1 MRGYTKYRS
10 NLYLKVYDNEDDYTN
25 VLANTM
31 TKQLIDDLAPELVE
45 CSPIGWKE
53 SKNYKGIFT
62 LWIPSNCMDWNV
74 LDYVESWAQQANQH
88 IWLGLNKHTEE
99 FFVGD
104 EVDYCLAADWN
115 FDIENYSIQEQQ
127 HTSLGEAEYQLKYNL
142 PKRLINK
149 EDVHQYAS
157 LLTTAVLDCIACLP
171 INLSNFVVV
180 SIPATEEKQKK
191 LAWKLAKHI
200 AKKIERPFIKATLKS
215 EKPQM
220 KEQTVEDKVRIWR
233 KIFCDEDMLDFSDDI
248 LGANILIIDDL
259 YQSGASIW
267 CFAEYLKECCDARTV
282 IAITPV
288 KALKDG
294 GNK

>member
-1 MRGYTKYRS
+1 MIEYKKTRS
-10 NLYLKVYDNEDDYTN
+10 KFWLKIFDDEATHTN
-25 VLANTM
+25 ISANKM
-31 TKQLIDDLAPELVE
+31 DMGLLQEISPHLIS
-45 CSPIGWKE
+45 CSPKGWKE
-53 SKNYKGIFT
+53 SSNIPGNYN
-62 LWIPSNCMDWNV
+62 LWIPNDRMDWEALENV
-74 LDYVESWAQQANQH
+74 ETWAERANQH
-88 IWLGLNKHTEE
+88 IWLGTNKNTAPY
-99 FFVGD
+99 FCGD

-115 FDIENYSIQEQQ
+115 IDLESQKRTII
-127 HTSLGEAEYQLKYNL
+127 GEAEYQLKYNL
-142 PKRLINK
+142 PKELINK
-149 EDVHQYAS
+149 EDAHQYAS

-191 LAWKLAKHI
+191 LAWKLAEHI
-200 AKKIERPFIKATLKS
+200 AKKIDRPFIKATLKS

-267 CFAEYLKECCDARTV
+267 CFAKYLKECCDARTV

>member
-1 MRGYTKYRS
+1 MIEYKKTRS
-10 NLYLKVYDNEDDYTN
+10 KFWLKIFDDEATHTN
-25 VLANTM
+25 ISANKM
-31 TKQLIDDLAPELVE
+31 VMGLLQEISPHLIS
-45 CSPIGWKE
+45 CSPKGWKE
-53 SKNYKGIFT
+53 SSNIPGNYN
-62 LWIPSNCMDWNV
+62 LWIPNDRMDWEALENV
-74 LDYVESWAQQANQH
+74 ETWAERANQH
-88 IWLGLNKHTEE
+88 IWFGTNKNTAPY
-99 FFVGD
+99 FCGD

-115 FDIENYSIQEQQ
+115 IDLESQKRTII
-127 HTSLGEAEYQLKYNL
+127 GEAEYQLKYNL
-142 PKRLINK
+142 PKELINK
-149 EDVHQYAS
+149 EDAHQYAS

>member
-1 MRGYTKYRS
+1 MIEYKKTRS
-10 NLYLKVYDNEDDYTN
+10 KFWLKIFDDEATHTN
-25 VLANTM
+25 ISANKM
-31 TKQLIDDLAPELVE
+31 VMGLLQEISPHLIS
-45 CSPIGWKE
+45 CSPKGWKE
-53 SKNYKGIFT
+53 SSNIPGNYN
-62 LWIPSNCMDWNV
+62 LWIPNDRMDWEALENV
-74 LDYVESWAQQANQH
+74 ETWAERANQH
-88 IWLGLNKHTEE
+88 IWLGTNKNTAPY
-99 FFVGD
+99 FCGD

-115 FDIENYSIQEQQ
+115 IDLESQKRTII
-127 HTSLGEAEYQLKYNL
+127 GEAEYQLKYNL
-142 PKRLINK
+142 PKELINK
-149 EDVHQYAS
+149 EDAHQYAS

-220 KEQTVEDKVRIWR
+220 KEQTVEDRVRIWR

>member
-1 MRGYTKYRS
+1 MIEYKKTRS
-10 NLYLKVYDNEDDYTN
+10 KFWLKIFDGEATHTN
-25 VLANTM
+25 ISANKM
-31 TKQLIDDLAPELVE
+31 VMGLLQEISPHLIS
-45 CSPIGWKE
+45 CSPKGWKE
-53 SKNYKGIFT
+53 SSNIPGNYN
-62 LWIPSNCMDWNV
+62 LWIPNDRMDWEALENV
-74 LDYVESWAQQANQH
+74 ETWAERANQH
-88 IWLGLNKHTEE
+88 IWLGTNKNTAPY
-99 FFVGD
+99 FCGD

-115 FDIENYSIQEQQ
+115 IDLESQKRTII
-127 HTSLGEAEYQLKYNL
+127 GEAEYQLKYNL
-142 PKRLINK
+142 PKGLINK
-149 EDVHQYAS
+149 EDAHQYAS

-191 LAWKLAKHI
+191 LSWKLAKHI

-233 KIFCDEDMLDFSDDI
+233 KIFCDEDMLDFSDDT

>member
-1 MRGYTKYRS
+1 MIEYKKTRS
-10 NLYLKVYDNEDDYTN
+10 KFWLKIFDDEVTHTN
-25 VLANTM
+25 ISANKM
-31 TKQLIDDLAPELVE
+31 VMGLLQEISPHLIS
-45 CSPIGWKE
+45 CSPKGWKE
-53 SKNYKGIFT
+53 SSNIPGNYN
-62 LWIPSNCMDWNV
+62 LWIPNDRMDWEALENV
-74 LDYVESWAQQANQH
+74 ETWAERANQH
-88 IWLGLNKHTEE
+88 IWLGTNKNTAPY
-99 FFVGD
+99 FCGD

-115 FDIENYSIQEQQ
+115 IDLESQKRTII
-127 HTSLGEAEYQLKYNL
+127 GEAEYQLKYNL
-142 PKRLINK
+142 PKELINK
-149 EDVHQYAS
+149 EDAHQYAS

-171 INLSNFVVV
+171 INPSNFVVV

>member
-1 MRGYTKYRS
+1 MIEYKKTRS
-10 NLYLKVYDNEDDYTN
+10 KFWLKIFDDEATHTN
-25 VLANTM
+25 ISANKM
-31 TKQLIDDLAPELVE
+31 VMGLLQEISPHLIS
-45 CSPIGWKE
+45 CSPKGWKE
-53 SKNYKGIFT
+53 SSNIPGNYN
-62 LWIPSNCMDWNV
+62 LWIPNDRMDWEALENV
-74 LDYVESWAQQANQH
+74 ETWAERANQH
-88 IWLGLNKHTEE
+88 IWLGTNKNTAPY
-99 FFVGD
+99 FCGD

-115 FDIENYSIQEQQ
+115 IDLESQKRTII
-127 HTSLGEAEYQLKYNL
+127 GEAEYQLKYNL
-142 PKRLINK
+142 PKELINK
-149 EDVHQYAS
+149 EDAHQYAS

-220 KEQTVEDKVRIWR
+220 KEQTVKEKVRIWR

>member
-1 MRGYTKYRS
+1 MIEYKKTRS
-10 NLYLKVYDNEDDYTN
+10 KFWLKIFDDEATHTN
-25 VLANTM
+25 ISANKM
-31 TKQLIDDLAPELVE
+31 VMGLLQEISPHLIS
-45 CSPIGWKE
+45 CSPKGWKE
-53 SKNYKGIFT
+53 SSNIPGNYN
-62 LWIPSNCMDWNV
+62 LWIPNDRMDWEALENV
-74 LDYVESWAQQANQH
+74 ETWAERANQH
-88 IWLGLNKHTEE
+88 IWLGTNKNTAPY
-99 FFVGD
+99 FCGD

-115 FDIENYSIQEQQ
+115 IDLESQKRTII
-127 HTSLGEAEYQLKYNL
+127 GEAEYQLKYNL
-142 PKRLINK
+142 PKELINK
-149 EDVHQYAS
+149 EDAHQYAS

-171 INLSNFVVV
+171 INPSNFVVV

-191 LAWKLAKHI
+191 LAWKLAEHI
-200 AKKIERPFIKATLKS
+200 AKKIDRPFIKATLKS

-267 CFAEYLKECCDARTV
+267 CFAKYLKECCDARTV

>member
-1 MRGYTKYRS
+1 MIEYKKTRS
-10 NLYLKVYDNEDDYTN
+10 KFWLKIFDDEATHTN
-25 VLANTM
+25 ISANKM
-31 TKQLIDDLAPELVE
+31 VMGFLQEISPHLIS
-45 CSPIGWKE
+45 CSPKGWKE
-53 SKNYKGIFT
+53 SSNIPGNYN
-62 LWIPSNCMDWNV
+62 LWIPNDRMDWEALENV
-74 LDYVESWAQQANQH
+74 KTWAERANQH
-88 IWLGLNKHTEE
+88 IWLGTNKNTAPY
-99 FFVGD
+99 FCGD

-115 FDIENYSIQEQQ
+115 IDLESQKRTII
-127 HTSLGEAEYQLKYNL
+127 GEAEYQLKYNL
-142 PKRLINK
+142 PKGLINK
-149 EDVHQYAS
+149 EDAHQYAS

-191 LAWKLAKHI
+191 LAWKLAKHV
-200 AKKIERPFIKATLKS
+200 AKKIEHPFIKATLKS

>member
-1 MRGYTKYRS
+1 MGEYRKCRS
-10 NLYLKVYDNEDDYTN
+10 NLYLKVYDNEDAYTN
-25 VLANTM
+25 ISVNAM
-31 TKQLIDDLAPELVE
+31 TKQLIDALAPRLVA

-53 SKNYKGIFT
+53 SKNYKGLFT
-62 LWIPSNCMDWNV
+62 LWIPSNCMDWALLN
-74 LDYVESWAQQANQH
+74 YVESWAQQANQH

-142 PKRLINK
+142 PKGLVKK
-149 EDVHQYAS
+149 EDAKQYIS
-157 LLTTAVLDCIACLP
+157 LLTTAILDCLDCLP
-171 INLSNFVVV
+171 INVSNFVVV
-180 SIPATEEKQKK
+180 SIPATEENQKK
-191 LAWKLAKHI
+191 LAWKLAKRI
-200 AKKIERPFIKATLKS
+200 AKETDRPFIKATLRR

-220 KEQTVEDKVRIWR
+220 KEQTVYDKVRIWR
-233 KIFCDEDMLDFSDDI
+233 GIFSHKDMLDFSDDI
-248 LGANILIIDDL
+248 LGANVLIIDDL

-267 CFAEYLKECCDARTV
+267 CFAEYLKKCCGARTV

>member
-1 MRGYTKYRS
+1 MIEYKKTRS
-10 NLYLKVYDNEDDYTN
+10 KFWLKIFDDEATHTN
-25 VLANTM
+25 ISANKM
-31 TKQLIDDLAPELVE
+31 VMGLLQEISPHLIS
-45 CSPIGWKE
+45 CSPKGWKE
-53 SKNYKGIFT
+53 SSNIPGNYN
-62 LWIPSNCMDWNV
+62 LWIPNDRMDWEALENV
-74 LDYVESWAQQANQH
+74 ETWAERANQH
-88 IWLGLNKHTEE
+88 IWLGTNKNTAPY
-99 FFVGD
+99 FCGD

-115 FDIENYSIQEQQ
+115 IDLESQKRTII
-127 HTSLGEAEYQLKYNL
+127 GEAEYQLKYNL
-142 PKRLINK
+142 PKELINK
-149 EDVHQYAS
+149 EDAHQYAS

-171 INLSNFVVV
+171 INPSNFVVV

-267 CFAEYLKECCDARTV
+267 CFAKYLKECCDARTV

>member
-1 MRGYTKYRS
+1 MIEYKKTRS
-10 NLYLKVYDNEDDYTN
+10 KFWLKIFDDEATHTN
-25 VLANTM
+25 ISANKM
-31 TKQLIDDLAPELVE
+31 VMGLLQEISPHLIS
-45 CSPIGWKE
+45 CSPKGWKE
-53 SKNYKGIFT
+53 SSNIPGNYN
-62 LWIPSNCMDWNV
+62 LWIPNDRMDWEALENV
-74 LDYVESWAQQANQH
+74 ETWAERANQH
-88 IWLGLNKHTEE
+88 IWLGTNKNTAPY
-99 FFVGD
+99 FCGD

-115 FDIENYSIQEQQ
+115 IDLESQKRTII
-127 HTSLGEAEYQLKYNL
+127 GEAEYQLKYNL
-142 PKRLINK
+142 PKELINK
-149 EDVHQYAS
+149 EDAHQYAS

-171 INLSNFVVV
+171 INLSNFVV

-191 LAWKLAKHI
+191 LAWKLAKHV

>member
-1 MRGYTKYRS
+1 MIEYKKTRS
-10 NLYLKVYDNEDDYTN
+10 KFWLKIFDDEATHTN
-25 VLANTM
+25 ISANKM
-31 TKQLIDDLAPELVE
+31 VMGLLQEISPHLIS
-45 CSPIGWKE
+45 CSPKGWKE
-53 SKNYKGIFT
+53 SSNIPGNYN
-62 LWIPSNCMDWNV
+62 LWIPNDRMDWEALENV
-74 LDYVESWAQQANQH
+74 ETWAERANQH
-88 IWLGLNKHTEE
+88 IWLGTNKNTAPY
-99 FFVGD
+99 FCGD

-115 FDIENYSIQEQQ
+115 IDLESQKRTII
-127 HTSLGEAEYQLKYNL
+127 GEAEYQLKYNL
-142 PKRLINK
+142 PKELINK
-149 EDVHQYAS
+149 EDAHQYAS

>member
-1 MRGYTKYRS
+1 MIEYKKTRS
-10 NLYLKVYDNEDDYTN
+10 KFWLKIFDDEATHTN
-25 VLANTM
+25 ISANKM
-31 TKQLIDDLAPELVE
+31 VMGLLQEISPHLIS
-45 CSPIGWKE
+45 CSPKGWKE
-53 SKNYKGIFT
+53 SSNIPGNYN
-62 LWIPSNCMDWNV
+62 LWIPNDRMDWEALENV
-74 LDYVESWAQQANQH
+74 ETWAERANQH
-88 IWLGLNKHTEE
+88 IWLGTNKNTAPY
-99 FFVGD
+99 FCGD

-115 FDIENYSIQEQQ
+115 IDLESQKRTII
-127 HTSLGEAEYQLKYNL
+127 GEAEYQLKYNL
-142 PKRLINK
+142 PKELINK
-149 EDVHQYAS
+149 EDAHQYAS

-233 KIFCDEDMLDFSDDI
+233 KFFCDEDMLDFSDDI

>member
-1 MRGYTKYRS
+1 MIEYKKTRS
-10 NLYLKVYDNEDDYTN
+10 KFWLKIFDDEATHTN
-25 VLANTM
+25 ISANKM
-31 TKQLIDDLAPELVE
+31 VMGLLQEISPHLIS
-45 CSPIGWKE
+45 CSPKGWKE
-53 SKNYKGIFT
+53 SSNIPGNYN
-62 LWIPSNCMDWNV
+62 LWIPNDRMNWEALENV
-74 LDYVESWAQQANQH
+74 ETWAERANQH
-88 IWLGLNKHTEE
+88 IWLGTNKNTAPY
-99 FFVGD
+99 FCGD

-115 FDIENYSIQEQQ
+115 IDLESQKRTFI
-127 HTSLGEAEYQLKYNL
+127 GEAEYQLKYNL
-142 PKRLINK
+142 PKGLINK
-149 EDVHQYAS
+149 EDAHQYAS

>member
-1 MRGYTKYRS
+1 MIEYKKTRS
-10 NLYLKVYDNEDDYTN
+10 KFWLKIFDDEATHTN
-25 VLANTM
+25 ISANKM
-31 TKQLIDDLAPELVE
+31 VMGLLQEISPHLIS
-45 CSPIGWKE
+45 CSPKGWKE
-53 SKNYKGIFT
+53 SSNIPGNYN
-62 LWIPSNCMDWNV
+62 LWIPNDRMDWEALENV
-74 LDYVESWAQQANQH
+74 ETWAERANQH
-88 IWLGLNKHTEE
+88 IWLGTNKNTAPY
-99 FFVGD
+99 FCGD

-115 FDIENYSIQEQQ
+115 IDLESQKRTII
-127 HTSLGEAEYQLKYNL
+127 GEAEYQLKYNL
-142 PKRLINK
+142 PKELINK
-149 EDVHQYAS
+149 EDAHQYAS

-171 INLSNFVVV
+171 INPSNFVVV

>member
-1 MRGYTKYRS
+1 MIEYKKTRS
-10 NLYLKVYDNEDDYTN
+10 KFWLKIFDDEATHTN
-25 VLANTM
+25 ISANKM
-31 TKQLIDDLAPELVE
+31 VMELLQEISPHLIS
-45 CSPIGWKE
+45 CSPKGWKE
-53 SKNYKGIFT
+53 SSNIPGNYN
-62 LWIPSNCMDWNV
+62 LWIPNDRMDWEALENV
-74 LDYVESWAQQANQH
+74 ETWAERANQH
-88 IWLGLNKHTEE
+88 IWLGTNKNTAPY
-99 FFVGD
+99 FCGD

-115 FDIENYSIQEQQ
+115 IDLESQKRTII
-127 HTSLGEAEYQLKYNL
+127 GEAEYQLKYNL
-142 PKRLINK
+142 PKELINK
-149 EDVHQYAS
+149 EDAHQYAS

-171 INLSNFVVV
+171 INPSNFVVV

>member
-1 MRGYTKYRS
+1 MAQTKILR
-10 NLYLKVYDNEDDYTN
+10 
-25 VLANTM
+25 
-31 TKQLIDDLAPELVE
+31 
-45 CSPIGWKE
+45 PI
-53 SKNYKGIFT
+53 F
-62 LWIPSNCMDWNV
+62 
-74 LDYVESWAQQANQH
+74 
-88 IWLGLNKHTEE
+88 
-99 FFVGD
+99 
-104 EVDYCLAADWN
+104 LAADWN
-115 FDIENYSIQEQQ
+115 IDLESQKRTFI
-127 HTSLGEAEYQLKYNL
+127 GEAEYQLKYNL
-142 PKRLINK
+142 PKGLINK
-149 EDVHQYAS
+149 EDAHQYAS

-220 KEQTVEDKVRIWR
+220 KEQTVKEKVRIWR
-233 KIFCDEDMLDFSDDI
+233 KIFCDKDMLDFSDDI

>member
-1 MRGYTKYRS
+1 MIEYKKTRS
-10 NLYLKVYDNEDDYTN
+10 KFWLKIFDDEATHTN
-25 VLANTM
+25 ISANKM
-31 TKQLIDDLAPELVE
+31 VMGLLQEISPHLIS
-45 CSPIGWKE
+45 CSPKGWKE
-53 SKNYKGIFT
+53 SSNIPGNYN
-62 LWIPSNCMDWNV
+62 LWIPNDRMDWEALENV
-74 LDYVESWAQQANQH
+74 ETWAERANQH
-88 IWLGLNKHTEE
+88 IWLGTNKNTAP
-99 FFVGD
+99 FFCGD

-115 FDIENYSIQEQQ
+115 IDLESQKRTII
-127 HTSLGEAEYQLKYNL
+127 GEAEYQLKYNL
-142 PKRLINK
+142 PKELINK
-149 EDVHQYAS
+149 EDAHQYAS

>member
-1 MRGYTKYRS
+1 MIEYKKTRS
-10 NLYLKVYDNEDDYTN
+10 KFWLKIFDDEATHTN
-25 VLANTM
+25 ISANKM
-31 TKQLIDDLAPELVE
+31 VMGLLQEISPHLIS
-45 CSPIGWKE
+45 CSPKGWKE
-53 SKNYKGIFT
+53 SSNIPGNYN
-62 LWIPSNCMDWNV
+62 LWIPNDRMDWEALENV
-74 LDYVESWAQQANQH
+74 ETWAERANQH
-88 IWLGLNKHTEE
+88 IWLDTNKNTTPY
-99 FFVGD
+99 FCGD

-115 FDIENYSIQEQQ
+115 IDLESQKRTII
-127 HTSLGEAEYQLKYNL
+127 GEAEYQLKYNL
-142 PKRLINK
+142 PKGLINK
-149 EDVHQYAS
+149 EDAHQYAS

>member
-1 MRGYTKYRS
+1 MIEYKKTRS
-10 NLYLKVYDNEDDYTN
+10 KFWLKIFDDEATHTN
-25 VLANTM
+25 ISANKM
-31 TKQLIDDLAPELVE
+31 VMGLLQEISPHLIS
-45 CSPIGWKE
+45 CSPKGWKE
-53 SKNYKGIFT
+53 SSNIPDNYN
-62 LWIPSNCMDWNV
+62 LWIPNDRMDWEALENV
-74 LDYVESWAQQANQH
+74 ETWAERANQH
-88 IWLGLNKHTEE
+88 IWLGTNKNTAPY
-99 FFVGD
+99 FCGD

-115 FDIENYSIQEQQ
+115 IDLESQK
-127 HTSLGEAEYQLKYNL
+127 HTFIGEAEYQLKYNL
-142 PKRLINK
+142 PKGLINK
-149 EDVHQYAS
+149 EDAHQYAS

-171 INLSNFVVV
+171 INLSNFAVV

-220 KEQTVEDKVRIWR
+220 KEQTVKDKVRIWR

-288 KALKDG
+288 KALTDG

>member
-1 MRGYTKYRS
+1 MIEYKKTRS
-10 NLYLKVYDNEDDYTN
+10 KFWLKIFDDEATHTN
-25 VLANTM
+25 ISANKM
-31 TKQLIDDLAPELVE
+31 VMGLLQEISPHLIS
-45 CSPIGWKE
+45 CSPKGWKE
-53 SKNYKGIFT
+53 SSNILGNYN
-62 LWIPSNCMDWNV
+62 LCIPNDRMDWEALENV
-74 LDYVESWAQQANQH
+74 ETWAERANQH
-88 IWLGLNKHTEE
+88 IWLGTNKNTAPY
-99 FFVGD
+99 FCGD

-115 FDIENYSIQEQQ
+115 IDLESQKRTII
-127 HTSLGEAEYQLKYNL
+127 GEAEYQLKYNL
-142 PKRLINK
+142 PKELIHK
-149 EDVHQYAS
+149 EDAHQYAS

-191 LAWKLAKHI
+191 LAWKLAEHI
-200 AKKIERPFIKATLKS
+200 AKIIERPFIKATLKS

-233 KIFCDEDMLDFSDDI
+233 KFFCDEDMLDFSDDI

-267 CFAEYLKECCDARTV
+267 CFAKYLKECCDARTV

>member
-1 MRGYTKYRS
+1 MIEYKKTRS
-10 NLYLKVYDNEDDYTN
+10 KFWLKIFDDEATHTN
-25 VLANTM
+25 ISANKM
-31 TKQLIDDLAPELVE
+31 VMGLLQEISPHLIS
-45 CSPIGWKE
+45 CSPKGWKE
-53 SKNYKGIFT
+53 SSNIPDNYN
-62 LWIPSNCMDWNV
+62 LWIPNDRMDWEALENV
-74 LDYVESWAQQANQH
+74 ETWAERANQH
-88 IWLGLNKHTEE
+88 IWLGTNKNTAPY
-99 FFVGD
+99 FCGD

-115 FDIENYSIQEQQ
+115 IDLESQKRTII
-127 HTSLGEAEYQLKYNL
+127 GEAEYQLKYNL
-142 PKRLINK
+142 PKELINK
-149 EDVHQYAS
+149 EDAHQYAS

>member
-1 MRGYTKYRS
+1 MIEYKKTRS
-10 NLYLKVYDNEDDYTN
+10 KFWLKIFDDEATHTN
-25 VLANTM
+25 ISANKM
-31 TKQLIDDLAPELVE
+31 VMGLLQEISPHLIS
-45 CSPIGWKE
+45 CSPKGWKE
-53 SKNYKGIFT
+53 SSNIPGNYN
-62 LWIPSNCMDWNV
+62 LWIPNDRMDWEALENV
-74 LDYVESWAQQANQH
+74 ETWAERANQH
-88 IWLGLNKHTEE
+88 IWLGTNKNTAPY
-99 FFVGD
+99 FCGD

-115 FDIENYSIQEQQ
+115 IDLESQKRTII
-127 HTSLGEAEYQLKYNL
+127 GEAEYQLKYNL
-142 PKRLINK
+142 PKELINK
-149 EDVHQYAS
+149 EDAHQYAS

-191 LAWKLAKHI
+191 LAWKLAEHI
-200 AKKIERPFIKATLKS
+200 AKKIDRPFIKATLKS

-267 CFAEYLKECCDARTV
+267 CFAKYLKECCDARTV

>member
-1 MRGYTKYRS
+1 MIEYKKTRS
-10 NLYLKVYDNEDDYTN
+10 KFWLKIFDDEATHTN
-25 VLANTM
+25 ISANKM
-31 TKQLIDDLAPELVE
+31 VMGLLQEISPHLIS
-45 CSPIGWKE
+45 CSPKGWKE
-53 SKNYKGIFT
+53 SSNIPGNYN
-62 LWIPSNCMDWNV
+62 LWIPNDRMDWEALENV
-74 LDYVESWAQQANQH
+74 ETWAERANQH
-88 IWLGLNKHTEE
+88 IWLGTNKNTAPY
-99 FFVGD
+99 FCGD

-115 FDIENYSIQEQQ
+115 IDLESQKRTII
-127 HTSLGEAEYQLKYNL
+127 GEAEYQLKYNL
-142 PKRLINK
+142 PKELINK
-149 EDVHQYAS
+149 EDAHQYAS

-171 INLSNFVVV
+171 INLSNFVV

>member
-1 MRGYTKYRS
+1 MGLLQEIS
-10 NLYLKVYDNEDDYTN
+10 PH
-25 VLANTM
+25 
-31 TKQLIDDLAPELVE
+31 LIS
-45 CSPIGWKE
+45 CSPKGWKE
-53 SKNYKGIFT
+53 SSNIPGNYN
-62 LWIPSNCMDWNV
+62 LWIPNDRMDWEALENV
-74 LDYVESWAQQANQH
+74 ETWAERANQH
-88 IWLGLNKHTEE
+88 IWLGTNKNTAPY
-99 FFVGD
+99 FCGD

-115 FDIENYSIQEQQ
+115 IDLESQKRTII
-127 HTSLGEAEYQLKYNL
+127 GEAEYQLKYNL
-142 PKRLINK
+142 PKELINK
-149 EDVHQYAS
+149 EDAHQYAS

-191 LAWKLAKHI
+191 LAWKLAEHI
-200 AKKIERPFIKATLKS
+200 AKKIDRPFIKATLKS

-267 CFAEYLKECCDARTV
+267 CFAKYLKECCDARTV